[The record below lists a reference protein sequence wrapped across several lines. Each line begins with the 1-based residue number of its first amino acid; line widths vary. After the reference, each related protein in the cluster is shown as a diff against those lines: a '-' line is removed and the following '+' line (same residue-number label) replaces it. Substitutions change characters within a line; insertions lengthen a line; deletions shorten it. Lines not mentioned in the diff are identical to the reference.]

1 MAESLHQ
8 RVDRGAGDDRNDHLC
23 GKQPPGE
30 LAHDALQHLRLD
42 GEHDEISA
50 VRRIGVALRRFDT
63 EPLCEL
69 LAAIFPGVTGDDV
82 RGRDE
87 GLLEQPGDH
96 RLGHDSGADKGDP
109 GVGQR
114 IAGLHDLFSR
124 RCGGIGHVRPP
135 ASDLC
140 HHCSG
145 AQGSLLTRETIVATD
160 WKASTRGQ
168 PAGE

>member
-1 MAESLHQ
+1 MT
-8 RVDRGAGDDRNDHLC
+8 LC
-23 GKQPPGE
+23 K
-30 LAHDALQHLRLD
+30 HLRLD
-42 GEHDEISA
+42 SEHDQIRA
-50 VRRIGVALRRFDT
+50 VRRVGVALRRLDP

-69 LAAIFPGVTGDDV
+69 LAAVLPGVTGGNV

-96 RLGHDSGADKGDP
+96 RLGHDAGADKGDP

-114 IAGLHDLFSR
+114 IARAPRFVLPPARWHWAR
-124 RCGGIGHVRPP
+124 QPP

-145 AQGSLLTRETIVATD
+145 ANGDPKQRETILAID